1 MIVNAQAGDLLLQ
14 AVAGLR
20 DTVLMKQVDVGIVE
34 HISDVLK
41 ALIELA
47 LLALILVAIPVVWKF
62 RNVYKKVN
70 ALVDRI
76 NGDMAPIMKHVTAI
90 ADNVNIVTTSI
101 RGDVEKVN
109 ATIEAATARV
119 HQAVETAE
127 RRLNEFNAL
136 LEVVQEEAEHLFV
149 STASTVR
156 GVRSGASVFSR
167 RDGMEFASVELD
179 AAGALAAEELDTLE
193 DGEEFD
199 GDDSFTEDVEA
210 GPAPRVRPRAHGVR
224 ERGRRGRG
232 KT

>member
-62 RNVYKKVN
+62 RNTYKRVN

-76 NGDMAPIMKHVTAI
+76 NADIAPIVKHATAI
-90 ADNVNIVTTSI
+90 ADNVNVVTTSI

-109 ATIEAATARV
+109 ATIEAANARV

-136 LEVVQEEAEHLFV
+136 LEVVQDEAEQLFV

-167 RDGMEFASVELD
+167 RDGMDFASVELD
-179 AAGALAAEELDTLE
+179 GADTLEADELDTLE

-199 GDDSFTEDVEA
+199 GDDSFTADVEA
-210 GPAPRVRPRAHGVR
+210 GPAPRVRPRARGV
-224 ERGRRGRG
+224 RGRG
-232 KT
+232 GRGRGNA